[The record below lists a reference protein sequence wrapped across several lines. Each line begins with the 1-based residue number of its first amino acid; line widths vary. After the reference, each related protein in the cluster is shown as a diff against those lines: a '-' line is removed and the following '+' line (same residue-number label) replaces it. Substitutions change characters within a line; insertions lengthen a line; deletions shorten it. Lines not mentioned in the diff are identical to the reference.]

1 MLFRRREAR
10 MSSMG
15 DVQPWDEIFR
25 REGRVYDAPA
35 LIMPEIAERLRRQG
49 CRRVLDLGCGSG
61 RHVVY
66 LAQQGFRMTGLDNSP
81 TALGMTREWAAAE
94 GLQAALVRADMRL
107 PLPVASAAFDALIT
121 TQVIHH
127 ALLATVRRTAGEIG
141 RVVRPGGMLFVTVP
155 LAPDPEDSFEAVE
168 AGTLV
173 PVTGSER
180 GLPHHFFTPEEL
192 RSILPDFRFHEE
204 RILGERILAL
214 LGVRR

>member
-1 MLFRRREAR
+1 
-10 MSSMG
+10 MSIMG

-35 LIMPEIAERLRRQG
+35 LIMPEIAERLRQQG
-49 CRRVLDLGCGSG
+49 CRRVIDLGCGSG

-66 LAQQGFRMTGLDNSP
+66 LAKQGFRMTGLDNSP
-81 TALGMTREWAAAE
+81 TALSMTREWAAAE
-94 GLQAALVRADMRL
+94 GVEAGLVQADMRV

-141 RVVRPGGMLFVTVP
+141 RAVRPGGMLFVTVP
-155 LAPDPEDSFEAVE
+155 LKPDPEDVFETIE

-180 GLPHHFFTPEEL
+180 GLPHHFFTPDEL
-192 RSILPDFRFHEE
+192 RSILPDFRFLEE

-214 LGVRR
+214 LGVHS

>member
-1 MLFRRREAR
+1 
-10 MSSMG
+10 MSIMG

-35 LIMPEIAERLRRQG
+35 LIMPEIAERLHRQG
-49 CRRVLDLGCGSG
+49 CHRVIDLGCGSG

-94 GLQAALVRADMRL
+94 GLAAGLVRADMRL
-107 PLPVASAAFDALIT
+107 PLPFASAAFDALVT

-127 ALLATVRRTAGEIG
+127 ALLATVRSTAAEIG

-155 LAPDPEDSFEAVE
+155 LLPDPEDEFETIE

-180 GLPHHFFTPEEL
+180 GLPHHFFMPDEL
-192 RSILPDFRFHEE
+192 RSILPDFRFLEE

-214 LGVRR
+214 LGVRS

>member
-1 MLFRRREAR
+1 
-10 MSSMG
+10 MSAVG

-25 REGRVYDAPA
+25 REGRVYEAPA
-35 LIMPEIAERLRRQG
+35 MIMPEIAERLRRHG
-49 CRRVLDLGCGSG
+49 CRRVMDLGCGSG

-66 LAQQGFRMTGLDNSP
+66 LARQGFGVTGVDNSP
-81 TALGMTREWAAAE
+81 TALSMTREWAAEE
-94 GLQAALVRADMRL
+94 GVEACLVRADMRAPL
-107 PLPVASAAFDALIT
+107 PLAGAAFDALVT

-127 ALLATVRRTAGEIG
+127 ALLATVRRTAAEIG
-141 RVVRPGGMLFVTVP
+141 RVVRPGGMLFITVP
-155 LAPDPEDSFEAVE
+155 LTPDPEDVFEAIE

-192 RSILPDFRFHEE
+192 RSILPAFRFLEE

-214 LGVRR
+214 LGVRS

>member
-1 MLFRRREAR
+1 
-10 MSSMG
+10 MSMIG

-25 REGRVYDAPA
+25 REGRVYEAPA

-81 TALGMTREWAAAE
+81 TALSMSREWAVAE
-94 GLQAALVRADMRL
+94 GLAAGLVRADMRV
-107 PLPVASAAFDALIT
+107 PLPVPSAAFDALVS

-127 ALLATVRRTAGEIG
+127 ALLATVRRTAAEIG
-141 RVVRPGGMLFVTVP
+141 RVVRPGGMLYVTVP
-155 LAPDPEDSFEAVE
+155 LEPDPEDEFEAIE

-180 GLPHHFFTPEEL
+180 GLPHHFFTPDEL
-192 RSILPDFRFHEE
+192 RSVLPAFRFLEE

-214 LGVRR
+214 LGVRI